1 MIYYDK
7 EKHDRDLK
15 NSELSEALEK
25 EIKQGIEQE
34 KIEIAKSMLKENIN
48 IDIISK
54 ITGLTLEQL
63 NLLR

>member
-25 EIKQGIEQE
+25 GIEQGIEQE

-54 ITGLTLEQL
+54 ITGLILEQL

>member
-25 EIKQGIEQE
+25 GIKQGIEQE

>member
-25 EIKQGIEQE
+25 GIKQGIEQE

-54 ITGLTLEQL
+54 ITGLILEQL